1 MKYASNNIRNILIAG
16 HAGSGKTTLTEALVY
31 FSGAAER
38 MGRVEDGTTISD
50 FDPEEAKRKASLS
63 ASVVPVEYEGIK
75 YNLIDAPGLFDFE
88 AGEYEG
94 IRAAESVLVCVS
106 GRSGVTVGAEKAFQ
120 LARKNGKATMVFI
133 SKCDL
138 ENANYFKILE
148 EMKIKFGST
157 VCPCVV
163 PVRLDDGTV
172 LRVSVSTATVG
183 ALLLGVTQPMLAV
196 LAAAL
201 ILSAIL
207 AKHISRRVVAPLN
220 ELDLEHPL
228 DDSNAAYE
236 ELAPVLGRIN
246 RQRSQINS
254 QLREL
259 RRRTDEFAQ
268 VTGSMREGLVL
279 LNEQGYILSMNLA
292 ARNIFAVEGDCAG
305 KDFLTVDRSCD
316 MSAAVRSAMESG
328 HGRLHERHGGRIY
341 QVDVSRIDSDGAAI
355 GTVILVFDVTEQES
369 AEQMRREFTANVSHE
384 LKTPLQGIIGS
395 AELIENGMVQPED
408 MPRFVG
414 HIRAEAQRLVTLIGD
429 IIRLSQLDEGEVL
442 PKERLDLL
450 EVAQGAADDLQ
461 AEAEKKNVHLSVSG
475 EPAELEGVRQLIY
488 EVAYNLGDNAIK
500 YNVDGGSVSINV
512 SSDGKNAK
520 LTVSDTGI
528 GIAAEDQSRIFER
541 FYRVDKSHSKESG
554 GTGLGLSIVKHA
566 VQYHGGRI
574 SMDSAPGKGT
584 SISVSLPI
592 Q

>member
-1 MKYASNNIRNILIAG
+1 MTKKIFSSIMLTAACVLLASMITTVGFLRDYFGGIEESGLREELGIAAVG
-16 HAGSGKTTLTEALVY
+16 
-31 FSGAAER
+31 
-38 MGRVEDGTTISD
+38 VEDDGMDYLAALPDGQRRFTWIAADGSVIYDTKADADSMENHSER
-50 FDPEEAKRKASLS
+50 EEVKA
-63 ASVVPVEYEGIK
+63 A
-75 YNLIDAPGLFDFE
+75 FE
-88 AGEYEG
+88 TGAGEIVRYSNTLMQKTMY
-94 IRAAESVLVCVS
+94 AA
-106 GRSGVTVGAEKAFQ
+106 R
-120 LARKNGKATMVFI
+120 
-133 SKCDL
+133 
-138 ENANYFKILE
+138 
-148 EMKIKFGST
+148 
-157 VCPCVV
+157 
-163 PVRLDDGTV
+163 RLDDGTV

-279 LNEQGYILSMNLA
+279 LNEQGYILSMNPA
-292 ARNIFAVEGDCAG
+292 ARNIFAVEWDCAG

-395 AELIENGMVQPED
+395 AELLENGMVKPED

-429 IIRLSQLDEGEVL
+429 IIRLSELDEGGEL
-442 PKERLDLL
+442 PTETVDLL
-450 EVAQGAADDLQ
+450 PLAQEAAENLRAA
-461 AEAEKKNVHLSVSG
+461 AEAKGVTVTVSG
-475 EPAELEGVRQLIY
+475 ENAPVTGVRRLLY
-488 EVAYNLGDNAIK
+488 EIVYNLCDNAIK
-500 YNVDGGSVSINV
+500 YNADGGSVDVRVGAEGGS
-512 SSDGKNAK
+512 AC
-520 LTVSDTGI
+520 LTVRDTGI
-528 GIAAEDQSRIFER
+528 GIPPEHQSRIFER
-541 FYRVDKSHSKESG
+541 FYRVDKSHSKASG

-566 VQYHGGRI
+566 VAYHHGTI
-574 SMDSAPGKGT
+574 ALKSEVGKGT
-584 SISVSLPI
+584 EIAVRFP
-592 Q
+592 QEK

>member
-1 MKYASNNIRNILIAG
+1 MLTAACVLLASMITIVGFLRDYFGGIEESGLREELGIAAVG
-16 HAGSGKTTLTEALVY
+16 
-31 FSGAAER
+31 
-38 MGRVEDGTTISD
+38 VEDEGTDYLAALPDGQRRFTWIAADGSVIYDTNADTDSLENHSD
-50 FDPEEAKRKASLS
+50 REEFKAAL
-63 ASVVPVEYEGIK
+63 ETG
-75 YNLIDAPGLFDFE
+75 
-88 AGEYEG
+88 AGESVRYSNTLMQKTMY
-94 IRAAESVLVCVS
+94 AA
-106 GRSGVTVGAEKAFQ
+106 R
-120 LARKNGKATMVFI
+120 
-133 SKCDL
+133 
-138 ENANYFKILE
+138 
-148 EMKIKFGST
+148 
-157 VCPCVV
+157 
-163 PVRLDDGTV
+163 RLDDGTV

-279 LNEQGYILSMNLA
+279 LNEQGYILSMNPA

-566 VQYHGGRI
+566 IQYHGGRI

>member
-1 MKYASNNIRNILIAG
+1 MTKKIFSSIMLTAACVLLASMITIVGFLRDYFGGIEESGLREELGIAAVG
-16 HAGSGKTTLTEALVY
+16 VEDEGTDYLAALPDGQRRFTWIAADGSVIYDTKADADSLENHSDREEFKAALA
-31 FSGAAER
+31 SGA
-38 MGRVEDGTTISD
+38 G
-50 FDPEEAKRKASLS
+50 
-63 ASVVPVEYEGIK
+63 
-75 YNLIDAPGLFDFE
+75 
-88 AGEYEG
+88 
-94 IRAAESVLVCVS
+94 ESVRYSNTLMQK
-106 GRSGVTVGAEKAFQ
+106 TMYA
-120 LARKNGKATMVFI
+120 AR
-133 SKCDL
+133 
-138 ENANYFKILE
+138 
-148 EMKIKFGST
+148 
-157 VCPCVV
+157 
-163 PVRLDDGTV
+163 RLDDGTV

-268 VTGSMREGLVL
+268 VTGNMREGLVL
-279 LNEQGYILSMNLA
+279 LNEQGYILSINPA

-341 QVDVSRIDSDGAAI
+341 QIDVSRIDSDGAAI
-355 GTVILVFDVTEQES
+355 GTGILVFDVTEQES

-429 IIRLSQLDEGEVL
+429 IIRLSQLDEGDVL

-584 SISVSLPI
+584 SMSVILPI

>member
-1 MKYASNNIRNILIAG
+1 MTKKIFSSIMLTAACVLLASMITIVGFLRDYFGGIEESGLREELGIAAVG
-16 HAGSGKTTLTEALVY
+16 
-31 FSGAAER
+31 
-38 MGRVEDGTTISD
+38 VEDEGTDYLAALPDGQRRFTWIAADGSVIYDTNADTDSLENHSD
-50 FDPEEAKRKASLS
+50 REEFKAAL
-63 ASVVPVEYEGIK
+63 ETG
-75 YNLIDAPGLFDFE
+75 
-88 AGEYEG
+88 AGESVRYSNTLMQKTMY
-94 IRAAESVLVCVS
+94 AA
-106 GRSGVTVGAEKAFQ
+106 R
-120 LARKNGKATMVFI
+120 
-133 SKCDL
+133 
-138 ENANYFKILE
+138 
-148 EMKIKFGST
+148 
-157 VCPCVV
+157 
-163 PVRLDDGTV
+163 RLDDGTV

-279 LNEQGYILSMNLA
+279 LNEQGYILSMNPA

-341 QVDVSRIDSDGAAI
+341 QIDVSRIDSDGAAI

-584 SISVSLPI
+584 SISVSMPI

>member
-1 MKYASNNIRNILIAG
+1 MTKKIFSSIMLTAACVLLASMITTVGFLRDYFGGIEESGLREELGIAAVG
-16 HAGSGKTTLTEALVY
+16 
-31 FSGAAER
+31 
-38 MGRVEDGTTISD
+38 VEDDGMDYLAALPDGQRRFTWIAADGSVIYDTKADADSMENHSER
-50 FDPEEAKRKASLS
+50 EEVKA
-63 ASVVPVEYEGIK
+63 A
-75 YNLIDAPGLFDFE
+75 FE
-88 AGEYEG
+88 TGAGEIVRYSNTLMQKTMY
-94 IRAAESVLVCVS
+94 AA
-106 GRSGVTVGAEKAFQ
+106 R
-120 LARKNGKATMVFI
+120 
-133 SKCDL
+133 
-138 ENANYFKILE
+138 
-148 EMKIKFGST
+148 
-157 VCPCVV
+157 
-163 PVRLDDGTV
+163 RLDDGTV

-279 LNEQGYILSMNLA
+279 LNEQGYILSMNPA

-384 LKTPLQGIIGS
+384 LKTPMTGIIGYADLLRS
-395 AELIENGMVQPED
+395 MQPDPEEQ
-408 MPRFVG
+408 REAAGAIF
-414 HIRAEAQRLVTLIGD
+414 HEAQRLEALSGKLLQLMGLGEHAPQLVPVQLDSVFAEARRAVAPALSGCILTMQSNGLTVQGDADLLCDLVINLVTNAAKASTPGSAIAVCAELADGS
-429 IIRLSQLDEGEVL
+429 IRLTVQDHG
-442 PKERLDLL
+442 
-450 EVAQGAADDLQ
+450 QGIPADKL
-461 AEAEKKNVHLSVSG
+461 ARVV
-475 EPAELEGVRQLIY
+475 EP
-488 EVAYNLGDNAIK
+488 
-500 YNVDGGSVSINV
+500 
-512 SSDGKNAK
+512 
-520 LTVSDTGI
+520 
-528 GIAAEDQSRIFER
+528 
-541 FYRVDKSHSKESG
+541 FYMVDKSRSRNEG
-554 GTGLGLSIVKHA
+554 GAGLGLSICNEIAKL
-566 VQYHGGRI
+566 HGSTLEI
-574 SMDSAPGKGT
+574 VSEVGKGT
-584 SISVSLPI
+584 DISFTVSLADNSAESEDFEDEI
-592 Q
+592 

>member
-1 MKYASNNIRNILIAG
+1 MTKKIFSSIMLTAACVLLASMITIVGFLRDYFGGIEESGLREELGIAAVG
-16 HAGSGKTTLTEALVY
+16 
-31 FSGAAER
+31 
-38 MGRVEDGTTISD
+38 VEDEGTDYLAALPDGQRRFTWIAADGSVIYDTKADADSLENHSD
-50 FDPEEAKRKASLS
+50 REEFKAAL
-63 ASVVPVEYEGIK
+63 ETG
-75 YNLIDAPGLFDFE
+75 
-88 AGEYEG
+88 AGESVRYSNTLMQKTMY
-94 IRAAESVLVCVS
+94 AA
-106 GRSGVTVGAEKAFQ
+106 R
-120 LARKNGKATMVFI
+120 
-133 SKCDL
+133 
-138 ENANYFKILE
+138 
-148 EMKIKFGST
+148 
-157 VCPCVV
+157 
-163 PVRLDDGTV
+163 RLDDGTV

-246 RQRSQINS
+246 RQRSQINL

-279 LNEQGYILSMNLA
+279 LNEQGYILSMNPA
-292 ARNIFAVEGDCAG
+292 ARNIFAVEGDCTG

-355 GTVILVFDVTEQES
+355 GAVILVFDVTEQES

-461 AEAEKKNVHLSVSG
+461 AEAEKKNLHLSVSG

>member
-1 MKYASNNIRNILIAG
+1 MTKKIFSSIMLTAACVLLASMITTVCFLRDYFGGIEESGLREELGIAAVG
-16 HAGSGKTTLTEALVY
+16 VEDDGMDYLAALLDGQRRFTWIAADGSVIYDTKADADSLENHSDREEFKAALA
-31 FSGAAER
+31 SGA
-38 MGRVEDGTTISD
+38 G
-50 FDPEEAKRKASLS
+50 
-63 ASVVPVEYEGIK
+63 
-75 YNLIDAPGLFDFE
+75 
-88 AGEYEG
+88 
-94 IRAAESVLVCVS
+94 ESVRYSNTLMQK
-106 GRSGVTVGAEKAFQ
+106 TMYA
-120 LARKNGKATMVFI
+120 AR
-133 SKCDL
+133 
-138 ENANYFKILE
+138 
-148 EMKIKFGST
+148 
-157 VCPCVV
+157 
-163 PVRLDDGTV
+163 RLDDGTV

-279 LNEQGYILSMNLA
+279 LNEQGYILSMNPA
-292 ARNIFAVEGDCAG
+292 ARNIFAVDGDCAG

-488 EVAYNLGDNAIK
+488 EVVYNLGDNAIK

>member
-1 MKYASNNIRNILIAG
+1 MTKKIFSSIMLTAACVLLASMITIVGFLRDYFGGIEESGLREELGIAAVG
-16 HAGSGKTTLTEALVY
+16 
-31 FSGAAER
+31 
-38 MGRVEDGTTISD
+38 VEDEGTDYLAALPDGQRRFTWIAADGSVIYDTKADADSLENHSD
-50 FDPEEAKRKASLS
+50 REEFKAAL
-63 ASVVPVEYEGIK
+63 ETG
-75 YNLIDAPGLFDFE
+75 
-88 AGEYEG
+88 AGESVRYSNTLMQKTMY
-94 IRAAESVLVCVS
+94 AA
-106 GRSGVTVGAEKAFQ
+106 R
-120 LARKNGKATMVFI
+120 
-133 SKCDL
+133 
-138 ENANYFKILE
+138 
-148 EMKIKFGST
+148 
-157 VCPCVV
+157 
-163 PVRLDDGTV
+163 RLDDGTV

-268 VTGSMREGLVL
+268 VTGNMREGLVL
-279 LNEQGYILSMNLA
+279 LNEQGYILSINPA

-341 QVDVSRIDSDGAAI
+341 QIDVSRIDSDGAAI

-574 SMDSAPGKGT
+574 SMDSAPEKGT
-584 SISVSLPI
+584 SMSVILPI

>member
-1 MKYASNNIRNILIAG
+1 MTKKIFSSIMLTAACVLLASMITIVGFLRDYFGGIEESGLREELGIAAVG
-16 HAGSGKTTLTEALVY
+16 
-31 FSGAAER
+31 
-38 MGRVEDGTTISD
+38 VEDEGTDYLAALPDGQRRFTWIAADGSVIYDTKADADSLENHSD
-50 FDPEEAKRKASLS
+50 REEFKAAL
-63 ASVVPVEYEGIK
+63 ETG
-75 YNLIDAPGLFDFE
+75 
-88 AGEYEG
+88 AGESVRYSNTLMQKTMY
-94 IRAAESVLVCVS
+94 AA
-106 GRSGVTVGAEKAFQ
+106 R
-120 LARKNGKATMVFI
+120 
-133 SKCDL
+133 
-138 ENANYFKILE
+138 
-148 EMKIKFGST
+148 
-157 VCPCVV
+157 
-163 PVRLDDGTV
+163 RLDDGTV

-279 LNEQGYILSMNLA
+279 LNEQGYILSMNPA

-341 QVDVSRIDSDGAAI
+341 QIDVSRIDSDGAAI

-584 SISVSLPI
+584 SMSVILPI

>member
-1 MKYASNNIRNILIAG
+1 MTKKIFSSIMLTAACVLLASMITIVGFLRDYFGGIEESGLREELGIAAVG
-16 HAGSGKTTLTEALVY
+16 
-31 FSGAAER
+31 
-38 MGRVEDGTTISD
+38 VEDEGTDYLAALPDGQRRFTWIAADGSVIYDTKADADSLENHSD
-50 FDPEEAKRKASLS
+50 REEFKAAL
-63 ASVVPVEYEGIK
+63 ETG
-75 YNLIDAPGLFDFE
+75 
-88 AGEYEG
+88 AGESVRYSNTLMQKTMY
-94 IRAAESVLVCVS
+94 AA
-106 GRSGVTVGAEKAFQ
+106 R
-120 LARKNGKATMVFI
+120 
-133 SKCDL
+133 
-138 ENANYFKILE
+138 
-148 EMKIKFGST
+148 
-157 VCPCVV
+157 
-163 PVRLDDGTV
+163 RLDDGTV

-268 VTGSMREGLVL
+268 VTGNMREGLVL
-279 LNEQGYILSMNLA
+279 LNEQGYILSINPA

-341 QVDVSRIDSDGAAI
+341 HVDVSRIDSDGAAI

-429 IIRLSQLDEGEVL
+429 IIRLSQLDEGDVL

-584 SISVSLPI
+584 SMSVILPI

>member
-1 MKYASNNIRNILIAG
+1 MTKKIFSSIMLTAACVLLASMITIVGFLRDYFGGIEESGLREELGIAAVG
-16 HAGSGKTTLTEALVY
+16 
-31 FSGAAER
+31 
-38 MGRVEDGTTISD
+38 VEDEGTDYLAALPDGQRRFTWIAADGSVIYDTNADADSLENHSD
-50 FDPEEAKRKASLS
+50 REEFKAAL
-63 ASVVPVEYEGIK
+63 ETG
-75 YNLIDAPGLFDFE
+75 
-88 AGEYEG
+88 AGESVRYSNTLMQKTMY
-94 IRAAESVLVCVS
+94 AA
-106 GRSGVTVGAEKAFQ
+106 R
-120 LARKNGKATMVFI
+120 
-133 SKCDL
+133 
-138 ENANYFKILE
+138 
-148 EMKIKFGST
+148 
-157 VCPCVV
+157 
-163 PVRLDDGTV
+163 RLDDGTV

-279 LNEQGYILSMNLA
+279 LNEQGYILSMNPA

-341 QVDVSRIDSDGAAI
+341 QIDVSRIDSDGAAI

-461 AEAEKKNVHLSVSG
+461 AEAEKKNVHFSVSG

>member
-1 MKYASNNIRNILIAG
+1 MTKKIFSSIMLTAACVLLASMITIVGFLRDYFGGIEESGLREELGIAAVG
-16 HAGSGKTTLTEALVY
+16 VEDEGTDYLAALPDGQRRFTWIAADGSVIYDTNADADSLENHSDREEFKAALA
-31 FSGAAER
+31 SGA
-38 MGRVEDGTTISD
+38 G
-50 FDPEEAKRKASLS
+50 
-63 ASVVPVEYEGIK
+63 
-75 YNLIDAPGLFDFE
+75 
-88 AGEYEG
+88 
-94 IRAAESVLVCVS
+94 ESVRYSNTLMQK
-106 GRSGVTVGAEKAFQ
+106 TMYA
-120 LARKNGKATMVFI
+120 AR
-133 SKCDL
+133 
-138 ENANYFKILE
+138 
-148 EMKIKFGST
+148 
-157 VCPCVV
+157 
-163 PVRLDDGTV
+163 RLDDGTV

-279 LNEQGYILSMNLA
+279 LNEQGYILSMNPA

-475 EPAELEGVRQLIY
+475 EPAEIEGVRQLIY

-584 SISVSLPI
+584 SISVILPI

>member
-1 MKYASNNIRNILIAG
+1 MTKKIFSSIMLTAACVLLASMITIVGFLRDYFGGIEESGLREELGIAAVG
-16 HAGSGKTTLTEALVY
+16 VEDEGTDYLAALPDGQRRFTWIAADGSVIYDTKADADSLENHSGREEFKAALA
-31 FSGAAER
+31 SGA
-38 MGRVEDGTTISD
+38 G
-50 FDPEEAKRKASLS
+50 
-63 ASVVPVEYEGIK
+63 
-75 YNLIDAPGLFDFE
+75 
-88 AGEYEG
+88 
-94 IRAAESVLVCVS
+94 ESVRYSNTLMQK
-106 GRSGVTVGAEKAFQ
+106 TMYA
-120 LARKNGKATMVFI
+120 AR
-133 SKCDL
+133 
-138 ENANYFKILE
+138 
-148 EMKIKFGST
+148 
-157 VCPCVV
+157 
-163 PVRLDDGTV
+163 RLDDGTV

-279 LNEQGYILSMNLA
+279 LNEQGYILSMNPA

-305 KDFLTVDRSCD
+305 KDFLTVDRSYD

-341 QVDVSRIDSDGAAI
+341 QIDVSRIDSDGAAI

-584 SISVSLPI
+584 SLSVILPI

>member
-1 MKYASNNIRNILIAG
+1 MTKKIFSSIMLTAACVLLASMITIVGFLRDYFGGIEESGLRKELGIAAVG
-16 HAGSGKTTLTEALVY
+16 
-31 FSGAAER
+31 
-38 MGRVEDGTTISD
+38 VEDEGTDYLAALPDGQRRFTWIAADGSVIYDTKADADSLENHSD
-50 FDPEEAKRKASLS
+50 REEFKAAL
-63 ASVVPVEYEGIK
+63 ETG
-75 YNLIDAPGLFDFE
+75 
-88 AGEYEG
+88 AGESVRYSNTLMQKTMY
-94 IRAAESVLVCVS
+94 AA
-106 GRSGVTVGAEKAFQ
+106 R
-120 LARKNGKATMVFI
+120 
-133 SKCDL
+133 
-138 ENANYFKILE
+138 
-148 EMKIKFGST
+148 
-157 VCPCVV
+157 
-163 PVRLDDGTV
+163 RLDDGTV

-279 LNEQGYILSMNLA
+279 LNEQGYILSMNPA

-341 QVDVSRIDSDGAAI
+341 QIDVSRIDSDGAAI

-584 SISVSLPI
+584 SISVILPI

>member
-1 MKYASNNIRNILIAG
+1 MTKKIFSSIMLTAACVLLASMITIVGFLRDYFGGIEE
-16 HAGSGKTTLTEALVY
+16 SGLREEL
-31 FSGAAER
+31 GMAAV
-38 MGRVEDGTTISD
+38 GVEDEGTDYLAALPDGQRRFTWIAADGSVIYDTNADADSLENHSD
-50 FDPEEAKRKASLS
+50 REEFKAAL
-63 ASVVPVEYEGIK
+63 ETG
-75 YNLIDAPGLFDFE
+75 
-88 AGEYEG
+88 AGESVRYSNTLMQKTMY
-94 IRAAESVLVCVS
+94 AA
-106 GRSGVTVGAEKAFQ
+106 R
-120 LARKNGKATMVFI
+120 
-133 SKCDL
+133 
-138 ENANYFKILE
+138 
-148 EMKIKFGST
+148 
-157 VCPCVV
+157 
-163 PVRLDDGTV
+163 RLDDGTV

-279 LNEQGYILSMNLA
+279 LNEQGYILSMNPA

-341 QVDVSRIDSDGAAI
+341 QIDVSRIDSDGAAI

>member
-1 MKYASNNIRNILIAG
+1 MTKKIFSSIMLTAACVLLASMITIVGFLRDYFGGIEESGLREELGIAAVG
-16 HAGSGKTTLTEALVY
+16 
-31 FSGAAER
+31 
-38 MGRVEDGTTISD
+38 VEDEGTDYLAALPDGQRRFTWIAADGSVIYDTKADADSLENHSD
-50 FDPEEAKRKASLS
+50 REEFKAAL
-63 ASVVPVEYEGIK
+63 ETG
-75 YNLIDAPGLFDFE
+75 
-88 AGEYEG
+88 AGESVRYSNTLMQKTMY
-94 IRAAESVLVCVS
+94 AA
-106 GRSGVTVGAEKAFQ
+106 R
-120 LARKNGKATMVFI
+120 
-133 SKCDL
+133 
-138 ENANYFKILE
+138 
-148 EMKIKFGST
+148 
-157 VCPCVV
+157 
-163 PVRLDDGTV
+163 RLDDGTV

-279 LNEQGYILSMNLA
+279 LNEQGYILSMNPA

-341 QVDVSRIDSDGAAI
+341 QIDVSRIDSDGAAI

-429 IIRLSQLDEGEVL
+429 IIRLSQLDEGDVL

-584 SISVSLPI
+584 SMSVILPI

>member
-1 MKYASNNIRNILIAG
+1 MTKKIFSSIMLTAACVLLASMITTVGFLRDYFGGIEESGLREELGIAAVG
-16 HAGSGKTTLTEALVY
+16 
-31 FSGAAER
+31 
-38 MGRVEDGTTISD
+38 VEDDGMDYLAALPDGQRRFTWIAADGSVIYDTKADADSMENHSER
-50 FDPEEAKRKASLS
+50 EEARA
-63 ASVVPVEYEGIK
+63 A
-75 YNLIDAPGLFDFE
+75 FE
-88 AGEYEG
+88 TGAGESVRYSNTLMQKTMY
-94 IRAAESVLVCVS
+94 AA
-106 GRSGVTVGAEKAFQ
+106 R
-120 LARKNGKATMVFI
+120 
-133 SKCDL
+133 
-138 ENANYFKILE
+138 
-148 EMKIKFGST
+148 
-157 VCPCVV
+157 
-163 PVRLDDGTV
+163 RLDDGTV

-279 LNEQGYILSMNLA
+279 LNEQGYILSMNPA

-500 YNVDGGSVSINV
+500 YNIDGGSVSINV

-541 FYRVDKSHSKESG
+541 FYRVDKSHSKASG

-566 VQYHGGRI
+566 VQYHHGVI
-574 SMDSAPGKGT
+574 ELKSELGKGT
-584 SISVSLPI
+584 EIRVTFPVKA
-592 Q
+592 

>member
-1 MKYASNNIRNILIAG
+1 MTKKIFSSIMLTAACVLLASMITIVGFLRDYFGGIEESGLREELGIAAVG
-16 HAGSGKTTLTEALVY
+16 
-31 FSGAAER
+31 
-38 MGRVEDGTTISD
+38 VEDEGTDYLAALPDGQRRFTWIAADGSVIYDTNADADSLENHSD
-50 FDPEEAKRKASLS
+50 REEFKAAL
-63 ASVVPVEYEGIK
+63 ETG
-75 YNLIDAPGLFDFE
+75 
-88 AGEYEG
+88 AGESVRYSNTLMQKTMY
-94 IRAAESVLVCVS
+94 AA
-106 GRSGVTVGAEKAFQ
+106 R
-120 LARKNGKATMVFI
+120 
-133 SKCDL
+133 
-138 ENANYFKILE
+138 
-148 EMKIKFGST
+148 
-157 VCPCVV
+157 
-163 PVRLDDGTV
+163 RLDDGTV

-279 LNEQGYILSMNLA
+279 LNEQGYILSMNPA

-584 SISVSLPI
+584 SISVILPI

>member
-1 MKYASNNIRNILIAG
+1 MTKKIFSSIMLTAACVLLASMITIVGFLRDYFGGIEESGLREELGIAAVG
-16 HAGSGKTTLTEALVY
+16 
-31 FSGAAER
+31 
-38 MGRVEDGTTISD
+38 VEDEGTDYLAALPDGQRRFTWIAADGSVIYDTNADADSLENHSD
-50 FDPEEAKRKASLS
+50 REEFKAAL
-63 ASVVPVEYEGIK
+63 ETG
-75 YNLIDAPGLFDFE
+75 
-88 AGEYEG
+88 AGESVRYSNTLMQKTMY
-94 IRAAESVLVCVS
+94 AA
-106 GRSGVTVGAEKAFQ
+106 R
-120 LARKNGKATMVFI
+120 
-133 SKCDL
+133 
-138 ENANYFKILE
+138 
-148 EMKIKFGST
+148 
-157 VCPCVV
+157 
-163 PVRLDDGTV
+163 RLDDGTV

-259 RRRTDEFAQ
+259 RRRTDEFTQ

-279 LNEQGYILSMNLA
+279 LNERGYILSMNPA

-341 QVDVSRIDSDGAAI
+341 QIDVSRIDSDGAAI

>member
-1 MKYASNNIRNILIAG
+1 MTKKIFSSIMLTAACVLLASMITIVGFLRDYFGGIEESGLREELGIAAVG
-16 HAGSGKTTLTEALVY
+16 
-31 FSGAAER
+31 
-38 MGRVEDGTTISD
+38 VEDEGTDYLAALPDGQRRFTWIAADGSVIYDTNADADSLENHSD
-50 FDPEEAKRKASLS
+50 REEFKAAL
-63 ASVVPVEYEGIK
+63 ETG
-75 YNLIDAPGLFDFE
+75 
-88 AGEYEG
+88 AGESVRYSNTLMQKTMY
-94 IRAAESVLVCVS
+94 AA
-106 GRSGVTVGAEKAFQ
+106 R
-120 LARKNGKATMVFI
+120 
-133 SKCDL
+133 
-138 ENANYFKILE
+138 
-148 EMKIKFGST
+148 
-157 VCPCVV
+157 
-163 PVRLDDGTV
+163 RLDDGTV

-246 RQRSQINS
+246 RQRSQIKS

-279 LNEQGYILSMNLA
+279 LNEQGYILSINPA

-475 EPAELEGVRQLIY
+475 EPAELEGVRQFIY

>member
-1 MKYASNNIRNILIAG
+1 MTKKIFSSIMLTAACVLLASMVTIVGFLRDYFGGIEESGLREELGIAAVG
-16 HAGSGKTTLTEALVY
+16 IEDEGTDYLAALPDGQRRFTWIAADGSVIYDTKADADSLENHSDREEFKAALA
-31 FSGAAER
+31 SGA
-38 MGRVEDGTTISD
+38 G
-50 FDPEEAKRKASLS
+50 
-63 ASVVPVEYEGIK
+63 
-75 YNLIDAPGLFDFE
+75 
-88 AGEYEG
+88 
-94 IRAAESVLVCVS
+94 ESVRYSNTLMQK
-106 GRSGVTVGAEKAFQ
+106 TMYA
-120 LARKNGKATMVFI
+120 AR
-133 SKCDL
+133 
-138 ENANYFKILE
+138 
-148 EMKIKFGST
+148 
-157 VCPCVV
+157 
-163 PVRLDDGTV
+163 RLDDGTV

-279 LNEQGYILSMNLA
+279 LNEQGYILSMNPA

-341 QVDVSRIDSDGAAI
+341 QIDVSRIDSDGAAI

-584 SISVSLPI
+584 SISVILPI

>member
-1 MKYASNNIRNILIAG
+1 MTKKIFSSIILTAACVLLASMITIVGFLRDYFGGIEESGLREELGIAAVG
-16 HAGSGKTTLTEALVY
+16 VEDEGTDYLAALPDGQRRFTWIAADGSVIYDTKADADSLENHSDREEFKAALA
-31 FSGAAER
+31 SGA
-38 MGRVEDGTTISD
+38 G
-50 FDPEEAKRKASLS
+50 
-63 ASVVPVEYEGIK
+63 
-75 YNLIDAPGLFDFE
+75 
-88 AGEYEG
+88 
-94 IRAAESVLVCVS
+94 ESVRYSNTLMQK
-106 GRSGVTVGAEKAFQ
+106 TMYA
-120 LARKNGKATMVFI
+120 AR
-133 SKCDL
+133 
-138 ENANYFKILE
+138 
-148 EMKIKFGST
+148 
-157 VCPCVV
+157 
-163 PVRLDDGTV
+163 RLDDGTV

-279 LNEQGYILSMNLA
+279 LNEQGYILSMNPA
-292 ARNIFAVEGDCAG
+292 ARNIFAVEGDCTG
-305 KDFLTVDRSCD
+305 KDFLTVDRNCD

-355 GTVILVFDVTEQES
+355 GAVILVFDVTEQES

-442 PKERLDLL
+442 PKERFDLL
-450 EVAQGAADDLQ
+450 EVAQSAADDLR

>member
-1 MKYASNNIRNILIAG
+1 MTKKIFSSIMLTAACVLLASMITIVGFLRDYFGGIEESGLREELGIAAVG
-16 HAGSGKTTLTEALVY
+16 
-31 FSGAAER
+31 
-38 MGRVEDGTTISD
+38 VEDEGTDYLAALPDGQRRFTWIAADGSVIYDTKADADSLENHSD
-50 FDPEEAKRKASLS
+50 REEFKAAL
-63 ASVVPVEYEGIK
+63 ETG
-75 YNLIDAPGLFDFE
+75 
-88 AGEYEG
+88 AGESVRYSNTLMQKTMY
-94 IRAAESVLVCVS
+94 AA
-106 GRSGVTVGAEKAFQ
+106 R
-120 LARKNGKATMVFI
+120 
-133 SKCDL
+133 
-138 ENANYFKILE
+138 
-148 EMKIKFGST
+148 
-157 VCPCVV
+157 
-163 PVRLDDGTV
+163 RLDDGTV

-268 VTGSMREGLVL
+268 VTGNMREGLVL
-279 LNEQGYILSMNLA
+279 LNEQGYILSINPA

-584 SISVSLPI
+584 SMSVILPI

>member
-1 MKYASNNIRNILIAG
+1 MTKKIFSSIMLTAACVLLASMITIVGFLRDYFGGIEESGLREELGIAAVG
-16 HAGSGKTTLTEALVY
+16 
-31 FSGAAER
+31 
-38 MGRVEDGTTISD
+38 VEDEGTDYLAALPDGQRRFTWIAADGSVIYDTKADADSLENHSD
-50 FDPEEAKRKASLS
+50 REEFKAAL
-63 ASVVPVEYEGIK
+63 ETG
-75 YNLIDAPGLFDFE
+75 
-88 AGEYEG
+88 AGESVRYSNTLMQKTMY
-94 IRAAESVLVCVS
+94 AA
-106 GRSGVTVGAEKAFQ
+106 R
-120 LARKNGKATMVFI
+120 
-133 SKCDL
+133 
-138 ENANYFKILE
+138 
-148 EMKIKFGST
+148 
-157 VCPCVV
+157 
-163 PVRLDDGTV
+163 RLDDGTV

-268 VTGSMREGLVL
+268 VTGNMREGLVL
-279 LNEQGYILSMNLA
+279 LNEQGYILSINPA

-574 SMDSAPGKGT
+574 SMDSAPEKGT
-584 SISVSLPI
+584 SMSVILPI

>member
-1 MKYASNNIRNILIAG
+1 MTKKIFSSIMLTAACVLLASMITTVGFLRDYFGGIEESGLREELGIAAVG
-16 HAGSGKTTLTEALVY
+16 
-31 FSGAAER
+31 
-38 MGRVEDGTTISD
+38 VEDDGMDYLAALPDGQRRFTWIAADGSVIYDTKADAESLENHSD
-50 FDPEEAKRKASLS
+50 REEFKTAL
-63 ASVVPVEYEGIK
+63 ETG
-75 YNLIDAPGLFDFE
+75 
-88 AGEYEG
+88 AGESVRYSDTLMQKTMY
-94 IRAAESVLVCVS
+94 AA
-106 GRSGVTVGAEKAFQ
+106 R
-120 LARKNGKATMVFI
+120 
-133 SKCDL
+133 
-138 ENANYFKILE
+138 
-148 EMKIKFGST
+148 
-157 VCPCVV
+157 
-163 PVRLDDGTV
+163 RLDDGTV

-259 RRRTDEFAQ
+259 RRRTEEFAQ

-279 LNEQGYILSMNLA
+279 LNEQGYILSMNPA
-292 ARNIFAVEGDCAG
+292 ARNIFAVEGDCTG
-305 KDFLTVDRSCD
+305 KDFLTVDRNCD

-355 GTVILVFDVTEQES
+355 GAVILVFDVTEQES

-442 PKERLDLL
+442 PKERFDLL
-450 EVAQGAADDLQ
+450 EVAQSAADDLR

-500 YNVDGGSVSINV
+500 YNIDGGSVSINV

>member
-1 MKYASNNIRNILIAG
+1 MTKKIFSSIMLTAACVLLASMITIVGFLRDYFGGIEESGLREELDIAAVG
-16 HAGSGKTTLTEALVY
+16 
-31 FSGAAER
+31 
-38 MGRVEDGTTISD
+38 VEDEGTDYLAALPDGQRRFTWIAADGSVIYDTKADTDSLENHSD
-50 FDPEEAKRKASLS
+50 REEFKAAL
-63 ASVVPVEYEGIK
+63 ETG
-75 YNLIDAPGLFDFE
+75 
-88 AGEYEG
+88 AGESVRYSNTLMQKTMY
-94 IRAAESVLVCVS
+94 AA
-106 GRSGVTVGAEKAFQ
+106 R
-120 LARKNGKATMVFI
+120 
-133 SKCDL
+133 
-138 ENANYFKILE
+138 
-148 EMKIKFGST
+148 
-157 VCPCVV
+157 
-163 PVRLDDGTV
+163 RLDDGTV

-279 LNEQGYILSMNLA
+279 LNEQGYILSMNPA

-429 IIRLSQLDEGEVL
+429 IIRLSQLDEGDVL

-528 GIAAEDQSRIFER
+528 GIAAEDQSRVFER

-584 SISVSLPI
+584 SMSVILPI

>member
-1 MKYASNNIRNILIAG
+1 MTKKIFSSIMLTAACVLLASMVTIVGFLRDYFGGIEESGLREELGIAAVG
-16 HAGSGKTTLTEALVY
+16 
-31 FSGAAER
+31 
-38 MGRVEDGTTISD
+38 VEDEGTDYLAALPDGQRRFTWIAADGSVIYDTNADADSLENHSD
-50 FDPEEAKRKASLS
+50 REEFKAAL
-63 ASVVPVEYEGIK
+63 ETG
-75 YNLIDAPGLFDFE
+75 
-88 AGEYEG
+88 AGESVRYSNTLMQKTMY
-94 IRAAESVLVCVS
+94 AA
-106 GRSGVTVGAEKAFQ
+106 R
-120 LARKNGKATMVFI
+120 
-133 SKCDL
+133 
-138 ENANYFKILE
+138 
-148 EMKIKFGST
+148 
-157 VCPCVV
+157 
-163 PVRLDDGTV
+163 RLDDGTV

-279 LNEQGYILSMNLA
+279 LNEQGYILSMNPA

-341 QVDVSRIDSDGAAI
+341 QIDVSRIDSDGAAI

-500 YNVDGGSVSINV
+500 YNIDGGSVSINV

>member
-1 MKYASNNIRNILIAG
+1 MTKKIFSSIMLTAACVLLASMITIVGFLRDYFGGIEESGLREELGIAAVG
-16 HAGSGKTTLTEALVY
+16 
-31 FSGAAER
+31 
-38 MGRVEDGTTISD
+38 VEDEGTDYLAALPDGQRRFTWIAADGSVIYDTKADADSLENHSD
-50 FDPEEAKRKASLS
+50 REEFKAAL
-63 ASVVPVEYEGIK
+63 ETG
-75 YNLIDAPGLFDFE
+75 
-88 AGEYEG
+88 AGESVRYSNTLMQKTMY
-94 IRAAESVLVCVS
+94 AA
-106 GRSGVTVGAEKAFQ
+106 R
-120 LARKNGKATMVFI
+120 
-133 SKCDL
+133 
-138 ENANYFKILE
+138 
-148 EMKIKFGST
+148 
-157 VCPCVV
+157 
-163 PVRLDDGTV
+163 RLDDGTV

-183 ALLLGVTQPMLAV
+183 ALLLGVTQPMRAV

-246 RQRSQINS
+246 RQRSQINL

-279 LNEQGYILSMNLA
+279 LNEQGYILSMNPA
-292 ARNIFAVEGDCAG
+292 ARNIFAVEGDCTG

-355 GTVILVFDVTEQES
+355 GAVILVFDVTEQES

-461 AEAEKKNVHLSVSG
+461 AEAEKKNLHLSVSG